1 MSPQKYIL
9 TEGGCMEEENRFR
22 KLRKYNLAMGFFHLI
37 QGALMIILTNEYA
50 VPIRSSFLH
59 YMPASDTLKA
69 VTEDIVEIQMGPLV
83 AGFLFMSAIAHFTVS
98 APGVFSWYVSNLKRG
113 INYARWYEY
122 AFSASLMI
130 VLIAMLSG
138 IYDIVALIG
147 LFALT
152 AMMNLFGLMMELH
165 NQTTERTNWT
175 AYYFGC
181 VAGIIPWVAI
191 FIYFQGSA
199 SSGEMPTFVY
209 FIMGSL
215 LFLFATFAINMVLQY
230 KKVGPWKDYLFGESM
245 YILLSLTAKSVL
257 AWQVFGG
264 VLARSDF

>member
-1 MSPQKYIL
+1 MQYES
-9 TEGGCMEEENRFR
+9 RFY
-22 KLRKYNLAMGFFHLI
+22 KLRKYNIAMGIFHLI
-37 QGALMIILTNEYA
+37 QGVLMMILTNEYM

-59 YMPASDTLKA
+59 YMPETDSLKA
-69 VTEDIVEIQMGPLV
+69 VTENMVEIQMGPLV
-83 AGFLFMSAIAHFTVS
+83 AGFLFMSAIAHLTVAS
-98 APGVFSWYVSNLKRG
+98 PGVFDWYVKNLKRG
-113 INYARWYEY
+113 INHARWYEY

-138 IYDIVALIG
+138 VYDIVALIG
-147 LFALT
+147 LFSLT

-165 NQTTERTNWT
+165 NQTTEKTNWT

-181 VAGIIPWVAI
+181 LAGIVPWICV

-199 SSGEMPTFVY
+199 NSGEMPTFVY

-215 LFLFATFAINMVLQY
+215 LFLFASFAINMALQY
-230 KKVGPWKDYLFGESM
+230 KKIGPWKDYLFGESV
-245 YILLSLTAKSVL
+245 YILLSLTAKSAL